1 MGMKAEEV
9 PVEIFMRRRDLLDE
23 SHRVV
28 ELAEP
33 GFTRRSGISI
43 FETSTCRLQV
53 CIRGGSKNI
62 QFFTEKKNFFGK
74 GAGRGKN

>member
-23 SHRVV
+23 IHRVV

-33 GFTRRSGISI
+33 GFTRRRGISI

-53 CIRGGSKNI
+53 CTMGMVRKHI
-62 QFFTEKKNFFGK
+62 
-74 GAGRGKN
+74 

>member
-9 PVEIFMRRRDLLDE
+9 PVEIFLRRRDLLDE
-23 SHRVV
+23 IHRVV

-33 GFTRRSGISI
+33 GFTRRRGISI

-53 CIRGGSKNI
+53 GTRGIRKYVVFKNT
-62 QFFTEKKNFFGK
+62 FVGK
-74 GAGRGKN
+74 GAGKGEN

>member
-23 SHRVV
+23 IHRVV

-33 GFTRRSGISI
+33 GFTRRRGISI

-53 CIRGGSKNI
+53 GTTGIRNI
-62 QFFTEKKNFFGK
+62 YSFRKTFAGK
-74 GAGRGKN
+74 GAGKGKK